1 MCLDMQLYAKSCIVM
16 LTNKI
21 ENVQSDLLLRR
32 CRWFYFLFQYLLTK
46 TLTYSCNIL
55 TYSITYLRNNSSMC
69 IIIKRKS
76 DKKIMSEKLTS
87 KSWSE
92 KISSILPQR
101 SQNIR
106 LDTGVTWHISLH
118 TPTVDSTEDCG
129 K

>member
-69 IIIKRKS
+69 IIIKRKP

-87 KSWSE
+87 KFWSE

-106 LDTGVTWHISLH
+106 LDTGVTWHISLR
-118 TPTVDSTEDCG
+118 TPTVDSVDST
-129 K
+129 